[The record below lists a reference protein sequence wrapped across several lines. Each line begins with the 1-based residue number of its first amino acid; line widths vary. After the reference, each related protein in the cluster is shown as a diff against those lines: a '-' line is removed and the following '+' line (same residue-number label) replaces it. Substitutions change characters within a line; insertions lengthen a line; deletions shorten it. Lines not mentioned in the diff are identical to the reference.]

1 MSTNQFK
8 SIHSFIL
15 LAISFTV
22 FSQSVSTVT
31 TGLGS
36 SLGGIIMDNA
46 GNKYVSIRS
55 TNEIKKIDPAG
66 NITVY
71 CNSGL
76 NDPMGLAFDSQGK
89 LYVANYSGQVTVIP
103 PGGGNATNY
112 TSGLSIPFVI
122 KQYDADT
129 LIVQEYMSKNVYK
142 ILPGGGAA
150 GTSSVPLIATPSG
163 GTRGGGLGVYPNKD
177 ILIINVY
184 SFYAYRLNPSTLTT
198 TLISGPLSYD
208 PIDISIGQGN
218 QFYFANWGGHTIEVL
233 DGITGLVTNYAGTG
247 VAGGLDGGISTAQF
261 NNPYYICN
269 DPLGVKY
276 LTESSSGKIRKISTN
291 QCSINNL
298 NLGSAITACAGSSV
312 LLNANYQTTFYANST
327 YTNQWAGPNGYNST
341 NLTNTITNV
350 STLNNGYY
358 VFSAKDVNGC
368 IRKDSV
374 LLTVTSI
381 NNSVS
386 VTGNTLI
393 CNQSNATYQWVNC
406 ATNYSPISGATS
418 QTYSPLQNGNY
429 AVIIN
434 YNSCSDT
441 SACNNFVISA
451 IKANTL
457 ENKLELF
464 PNPAN
469 DVITISLNTNFSE
482 GKINIID
489 VNGKCVYTAVINN
502 RRAEAD
508 VRNLTN
514 GLYFVQLSTDDGTI
528 ATKKLVITK

>member
-1 MSTNQFK
+1 MSTSQTK
-8 SIHSFIL
+8 SIFSFIL
-15 LAISFTV
+15 ALLSFTA
-22 FSQSVSTVT
+22 FSQTVSTVT

-55 TNEIKKIDPAG
+55 THEIKKIDPAG

-112 TSGLSIPFVI
+112 TSGLSVPTVI
-122 KQYDADT
+122 KQYDTDT
-129 LIVQEYMSKNVYK
+129 LIIQEYFSKKVYK

-150 GTSSVPLIATPSG
+150 GSSSVPLLANPSG
-163 GTRGGGLGVYPNKD
+163 GNRGGGLGIYPNKD

-184 SFYAYRLNPSTLTT
+184 SFYAYRLNPSTLTS
-198 TLISGPLSYD
+198 TLITGPLSYD
-208 PIDISIGQGN
+208 PIDISVGQGN
-218 QFYFANWGGHTIEVL
+218 QFYFANWGGNTIEVL
-233 DGITGLVTNYAGTG
+233 NGLTGVVTNYAGTG

-261 NNPYYICN
+261 SNPYYICN

-276 LTESSSGKIRKISTN
+276 LTESYSGKIRKISSS

-298 NLGSAITACAGSSV
+298 NVGGAIAACAGSSV
-312 LLNANYQTTFYANST
+312 VLSANYQTTFYANST
-327 YTNQWAGPNGYNST
+327 YTNQWVGPNSFSSAS
-341 NLTNTITNV
+341 LSNTITNV
-350 STLNNGYY
+350 NLLNNGYY
-358 VFSAKDVNGC
+358 VFSVKDVNGC
-368 IRKDSV
+368 TKKDSV
-374 LLTVTSI
+374 LLTVNSI
-381 NNSVS
+381 NNLVS
-386 VTGNTLI
+386 VTGNTLM
-393 CNQSNATYQWVNC
+393 CNQSSATYQWVNC

-418 QTYSPLQNGNY
+418 QTYSPSQNGNY

-441 SACNNFVISA
+441 SACTNFVINTIEA
-451 IKANTL
+451 VTL

-469 DVITISLNTNFSE
+469 DFITLQLNDVFSDAQLTISDINGRTVYSSAITTKQTVINTNLLVS
-482 GKINIID
+482 G
-489 VNGKCVYTAVINN
+489 VYYI
-502 RRAEAD
+502 
-508 VRNLTN
+508 
-514 GLYFVQLSTDDGTI
+514 QLKTTDGNF
-528 ATKKLVITK
+528 ATKKLIITK